1 MNDFPKHCAKILL
14 VSENSVS
21 SDKLIALLSEENHI
35 VSATGSYSNALSL
48 LKSEIFDIVLLS
60 IALKDGSGYALCRYI
75 KENLNVPVIFIS
87 AYGSENN
94 VVAAF
99 DTGADDF
106 IPIPFR
112 TREAISRINNALR
125 KNMSSSTIL
134 THKDIKV
141 DTVKGQVTKNGV
153 EIYLSSLEYRIL
165 LVFMSNKGKVL
176 TREKLLESIWAVDG
190 SYINDNTLTVYIKRI
205 REKLEDKP
213 SSPQF
218 IKTIRG
224 KGYKA
229 GE

>member
-1 MNDFPKHCAKILL
+1 ML
-14 VSENSVS
+14 
-21 SDKLIALLSEENHI
+21 
-35 VSATGSYSNALSL
+35 ATGSYSNALSL
-48 LKSEIFDIVLLS
+48 LKSGTFDIVLLG
-60 IALKDGSGYALCRYI
+60 IALKDGSGYVLCRYI

-106 IPIPFR
+106 IAIPFR
-112 TREAISRINNALR
+112 AREAISRINNALR

>member
-14 VSENSVS
+14 VSENSAP

-35 VSATGSYSNALSL
+35 VSTTGSYSNALSL
-48 LKSEIFDIVLLS
+48 LKSGTFDIVLLG

-106 IPIPFR
+106 IAIPFR
-112 TREAISRINNALR
+112 AREAISRINNALR

-176 TREKLLESIWAVDG
+176 SREKLLESIWAVDG

>member
-14 VSENSVS
+14 VSENSVP

-35 VSATGSYSNALSL
+35 VSTTGSYSNALSL
-48 LKSEIFDIVLLS
+48 LKSGTFDIVLLG

-106 IPIPFR
+106 IAIPFR
-112 TREAISRINNALR
+112 AREAISRINNALR
-125 KNMSSSTIL
+125 KNMGNSTIL

-176 TREKLLESIWAVDG
+176 SREKLLESIWAVDG